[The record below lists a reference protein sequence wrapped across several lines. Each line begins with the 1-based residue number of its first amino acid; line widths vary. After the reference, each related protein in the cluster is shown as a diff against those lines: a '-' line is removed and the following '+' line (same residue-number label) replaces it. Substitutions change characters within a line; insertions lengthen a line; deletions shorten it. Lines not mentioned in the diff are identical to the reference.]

1 MIRIVAVGLWVCLV
15 ALGTLMLGI
24 KLNSQP
30 DITSATE
37 NAASTVE
44 YDRTEIMSVPVLA
57 DGKVNG
63 YVISQLIYTID
74 SSVKQKMNVPLG
86 IFINDEVFRTFY
98 GSYSDTKNIEMVK
111 FDDVKKQ
118 IIDGVNQRFPE
129 PVIKDLMVEQF
140 NYIPAGQVRN
150 MNKAD

>member
-44 YDRTEIMSVPVLA
+44 YDRTEIMSVPILA

>member
-44 YDRTEIMSVPVLA
+44 YDRTEIMSVPILA

-63 YVISQLIYTID
+63 YVISQLIYTVD

>member
-44 YDRTEIMSVPVLA
+44 YDRTEIMSVPILA

-63 YVISQLIYTID
+63 YVISQLIYTVD
-74 SSVKQKMNVPLG
+74 SNVKQKMNVPLG

>member
-44 YDRTEIMSVPVLA
+44 YDRTEIMSVPILA

-63 YVISQLIYTID
+63 YVISQLIYTVD
-74 SSVKQKMNVPLG
+74 SNVKQKMNVPLG
-86 IFINDEVFRTFY
+86 VFINDEVFRTFY

>member
-1 MIRIVAVGLWVCLV
+1 MIKIVAIGLWVCVV

-24 KLNSQP
+24 KINSEP
-30 DITSATE
+30 KSADATE
-37 NAASTVE
+37 NVGPTID
-44 YDRTEIMSVPVLA
+44 YDRTDVMSVPILA

-63 YVISQLIYTID
+63 YIISQLIYTVD
-74 SSVKQKMNVPLG
+74 SDVKHKLNVPLG
-86 IFINDEVFRTFY
+86 VFVNDEVFRTFF
-98 GSYSDTKNIEMVK
+98 GSYSDTKKIERVK

-140 NYIPAGQVRN
+140 NYIPADQVRD
-150 MNKAD
+150 MNKVK

>member
-37 NAASTVE
+37 TAASTVE
-44 YDRTEIMSVPVLA
+44 YDRTEIMSVPILA

-63 YVISQLIYTID
+63 YVISQLIYTVD
-74 SSVKQKMNVPLG
+74 SNVKQKMNVPLG
-86 IFINDEVFRTFY
+86 VFINDEVFRTFY